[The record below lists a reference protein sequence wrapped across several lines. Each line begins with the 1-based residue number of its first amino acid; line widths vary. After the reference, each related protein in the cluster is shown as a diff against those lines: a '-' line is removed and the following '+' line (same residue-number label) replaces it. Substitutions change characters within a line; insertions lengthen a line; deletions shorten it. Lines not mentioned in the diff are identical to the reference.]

1 MNSSSSSVRCL
12 KKSEYKTTIKNMVA
26 AMKKKKRILNQI
38 HILKGQMTPLR
49 KKIMHNNI
57 IVVLILLFFS
67 NTV

>member
-1 MNSSSSSVRCL
+1 
-12 KKSEYKTTIKNMVA
+12 MVA